1 MRCQVTSMLSVAKWW
16 AVTWMIKIYILHLK
30 HFNDQCSHH
39 IETSQLICSANQ
51 LIGFYMMGTL
61 AVKGFKLC
69 QNFYHEDYR

>member
-30 HFNDQCSHH
+30 LLNDQCSHH
-39 IETSQLICSANQ
+39 IETSQLTCSANQ

-61 AVKGFKLC
+61 AVKGFKHC
-69 QNFYHEDYR
+69 QYFYHGDYR